1 MKKGRWQTEN
11 TRQSK
16 PKMPAGMPGSP
27 FKNSVAAGILRILP
41 AVEPGHPPSAV
52 RRRIWSCQESCRLS
66 LAPSTEERT
75 VRRRRV
81 LPGESGLEV
90 REYATDVARWVR
102 AARCRPLRQPGWPPL
117 RLEPFYWTSDGRER
131 RSTDA
136 EVNCEFARAGKH
148 PDEALTPLERRGPGP
163 PEAIA
168 GSVLNQ
174 PESRVPFGCCARPI
188 RNLSGSQTR
197 IRAGCLFVAVQ
208 ADPHDLDQGLGRV
221 RFGQE
226 VDFLL
231 EQKIV
236 AHHIRA
242 VTAGEN
248 DF

>member
-1 MKKGRWQTEN
+1 MKTGRWQTEN

-52 RRRIWSCQESCRLS
+52 RRRIWSCQQSCRLS

-90 REYATDVARWVR
+90 REYATDVARWEASGR
-102 AARCRPLRQPGWPPL
+102 GIYAA
-117 RLEPFYWTSDGRER
+117 S
-131 RSTDA
+131 A
-136 EVNCEFARAGKH
+136 ARAGASGGH
-148 PDEALTPLERRGPGP
+148 CR
-163 PEAIA
+163 
-168 GSVLNQ
+168 SVLNQ
-174 PESRVPFGCCARPI
+174 PESRVPFGCCAGPI
-188 RNLSGSQTR
+188 RNLSGSQAR